1 MEHTTIHRGQ
11 SFTSHPLA
19 KSEGALVDL
28 DAYVATSWAN
38 TGSSVLDDIERYHYY
53 EAVAT
58 ELVEGESTWTWAAHL
73 LNTLDFS
80 TMSNP
85 YLVNDESSWVMVGD
99 DTVFRLLATPKGR
112 LVIFRCQKVN
122 VGAKRGS
129 VLSGRTLRAR
139 PGGYTLLQPE
149 AYMVVGD
156 IRESSTESVND
167 EGEWVQD
174 WDDDQIEDA
183 TDHTRRW
190 ASEVRDDRLD
200 AMLGFGDIDDSRMST
215 FERRQWAAREQAAER
230 VSQRRE
236 AIMASASEVP
246 VDPFL
251 LLDR

>member
-99 DTVFRLLATPKGR
+99 DTLM
-112 LVIFRCQKVN
+112 
-122 VGAKRGS
+122 
-129 VLSGRTLRAR
+129 
-139 PGGYTLLQPE
+139 QPD